1 MYTFLKAQ
9 ASSLSASIVDF
20 LMTIL
25 CARVFGMWYLAASIT
40 GTVSGGI
47 VNFSINRNLVFNATS
62 QNIKFQ
68 IIKYIIVWLGNLL
81 LVTGG
86 VYGLTH
92 FFNINY
98 VLSKVIV
105 SLLIGTSYNYIMQK
119 QFIFSRT

>member
-20 LMTIL
+20 LITIL
-25 CARVFGMWYLAASIT
+25 CVRVFGMWYVAASIT

-62 QNIKFQ
+62 ENIKFQ
-68 IIKYIIVWLGNLL
+68 ILKYIIVWLGNLL